1 MLFDTVCVVGVGL
14 IGGSFGMAV
23 RERGMAR
30 QVVGA
35 VRRESTINAA
45 FQRGAI
51 DNGTID
57 LTLAARGADM
67 IFMAPP
73 VGQMATLCEQL
84 APVVRADAIITDAG
98 STKAKVVQ
106 QCSRI
111 FGQKAYFVGGHPM
124 AGSERTGVEAARSNL
139 FEGAVWVLTPNADT
153 PPPVVNHLI
162 SLVEGLGAM
171 PLLLNAEMHDSLL
184 SVTSHLPHITA
195 SALVHLFATAKDES
209 ELAQQLIAS
218 GWRDST
224 RIAAGSAEMWRD
236 ICLDNAPAITR
247 GLDDLIEQLQNVRD
261 MLVGAEGDRLHD
273 WFERGAVERRKQGYF
288 PRAPK

>member
-1 MLFDTVCVVGVGL
+1 
-14 IGGSFGMAV
+14 MA
-23 RERGMAR
+23 
-30 QVVGA
+30 
-35 VRRESTINAA
+35 S
-45 FQRGAI
+45 
-51 DNGTID
+51 
-57 LTLAARGADM
+57 ARGADM

-162 SLVEGLGAM
+162 SLVEGMGAM
-171 PLLLNAEMHDSLL
+171 PLLLNAEMHDALL

-273 WFERGAVERRKQGYF
+273 WFERGAIERRKQGYF